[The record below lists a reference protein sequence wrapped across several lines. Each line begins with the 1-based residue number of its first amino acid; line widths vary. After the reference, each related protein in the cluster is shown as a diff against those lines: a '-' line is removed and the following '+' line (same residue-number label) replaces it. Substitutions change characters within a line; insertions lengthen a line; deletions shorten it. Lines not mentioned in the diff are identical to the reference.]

1 MLNKR
6 VIISG
11 LIINSLA
18 ACSSPMELPQPKG
31 DWVDF
36 VTPSV
41 RPALTTDADSNKN
54 STTPVRQYADSSSVY
69 PSVLAK
75 PAAAADKD
83 RLVTASGKNIP
94 LYSAVRTIVP
104 PAWAVKLSPDV
115 SAKFRGSLS
124 WTGNDQWPY
133 VLTKSLKAA
142 GLTPVIDER
151 RKEVTVIFAAP
162 VKSEASKV
170 SPDVLAKNNAA
181 TTKKL
186 LNGGT
191 LTPPVVPVVTPPFK
205 QPVVMK
211 APPVKPVVVAPPMPV
226 KPALRT
232 WTIAKG
238 STLSKAYEQW
248 ASGETCSAQNVKWS
262 VRWDS
267 GTDYPIDYPLTFNAA
282 DFETATSQLF
292 NLYQHAQVPLF
303 VNGFRQQCLI
313 VISDRK

>member
-1 MLNKR
+1 MINNR
-6 VIISG
+6 FIISG

-18 ACSSPMELPQPKG
+18 ACSSPMELPQPNG

-41 RPALTTDADSNKN
+41 RPAPSRDTDSNKT
-54 STTPVRQYADSSSVY
+54 STTKVRQYAGNTSVY

-83 RLVTASGKNIP
+83 RLVTASGKNVS

-133 VLTKSLKAA
+133 VLRKSLNDAA
-142 GLTPVIDER
+142 LTPVIDER
-151 RKEVTVIFAAP
+151 HKEVTVIFAAP

-170 SPDVLAKNNAA
+170 SPDVLAKNNAK
-181 TTKKL
+181 TTRKI

-191 LTPPVVPVVTPPFK
+191 LTPPVVPVVTSPFK

-211 APPVKPVVVAPPMPV
+211 APLLKPVVVAPPTPV
-226 KPALRT
+226 KPALRL

-238 STLSKAYEQW
+238 STLSKAYEKW
-248 ASGETCSAQNVKWS
+248 ASGETCSGQSGKWS

-267 GTDYPIDYPLTFNAA
+267 GTDYPIDYPLTFTAP